1 MSSLPVGELTATS
14 LIVEEVKKTR
24 RYKRQRKY
32 YFVRDFSIS
41 VMLST
46 MEELLYRWIRT
57 DCFEVE
63 SK

>member
-1 MSSLPVGELTATS
+1 MSSLPVGELTAKS

-32 YFVRDFSIS
+32 HFFRDFSIS

-46 MEELLYRWIRT
+46 MEELLY
-57 DCFEVE
+57 
-63 SK
+63 